1 MRTTKLIQSN
11 MNILRHFLQATHT
24 RTLFVFMLFVVLCES
39 ARADALIVEP
49 RFYVD
54 LIGYRDSV
62 DGQGAGFVQN
72 PNGIFNTHTD
82 GLANDAGHNHGGN
95 LHSGLNLRGAE
106 FSVHA
111 IYGDHWDARFNLMT
125 DGRTIALEEA
135 WLRARS
141 AAGGSLK
148 FGKFLSAVGWQ
159 NALHPHAWDFVDQP
173 LPYQLLLAG
182 GLGGNG
188 LQASWRVQSP
198 RWHGQIGAEFLSS
211 GNEAVAAALSNPTRF
226 TTSQGTQITVPFAER
241 PAWPTV
247 HTIFARLGTSLRTQE
262 TLGANVGWIH
272 GRQHQELHQYHP
284 GINDADHALQGNT
297 DTWVAGLRYAYDPN
311 LSQYGRWDVQAE
323 YFYQRKDLTLNFHQ
337 TKPWNIGQP
346 RALAVDGYYLQARYG
361 VAPRWTIGLRFD
373 VAGHLHEARR
383 DASPAFCAAPY
394 QSMPCPRQN
403 SVFEGLSRRTA
414 LIEWRLDARQSVRLQ
429 FSRVH
434 SPVAPDV
441 NQDGR
446 MEAVNQH
453 FNQAFLE
460 YRLALGAAPK
470 PRAHRE

>member
-1 MRTTKLIQSN
+1 MIQFRRR
-11 MNILRHFLQATHT
+11 LPAPFVKFLFAAS
-24 RTLFVFMLFVVLCES
+24 LGCALCADLS
-39 ARADALIVEP
+39 ADDLVVEP

-62 DGQGAGFVQN
+62 DGQGDDFVQN

-82 GLANDAGHNHGGN
+82 GISTNGLSTHGASGNGGHAHGGA
-95 LHSGLNLRGAE
+95 LHSGLNLRAAE
-106 FSVHA
+106 FSLHTA
-111 IYGDHWDARFNLMT
+111 YGDHWDARLNLVT
-125 DGRTIALEEA
+125 DGRAFALEEA

-141 AAGGSLK
+141 TAGGALK
-148 FGKFLSAVGWQ
+148 FGRFLSAMGWQ

-188 LQASWRVQSP
+188 VQASWRMQNA
-198 RWHGQIGAEFLSS
+198 RWQGQIGMEGLSG
-211 GNEAVAAALSNPTRF
+211 GNEAVAAGLPNPTAF
-226 TTSQGTQITVPFAER
+226 TTSQGAVITVPFAER
-241 PAWPTV
+241 PAWPTIQTV
-247 HTIFARLGTSLRTQE
+247 FARLGFSPKE
-262 TLGANVGWIH
+262 GHALGANLGWIH

-284 GINDADHALQGNT
+284 GINDADHALQGET
-297 DTWVAGLRYAYDPN
+297 DTWVSGLRYAFEPGKE
-311 LSQYGRWDVQAE
+311 LPGRWEVQAE
-323 YFYQRKDLTLNFHQ
+323 YFYQRKDLLLNFHQ

-361 VAPRWTIGLRFD
+361 IAPRWTIGLRFD
-373 VAGHLHEARR
+373 VAGHIHEARR
-383 DASPAFCAAPY
+383 DAAPAFCAPPY
-394 QSMPCPRQN
+394 GALPCPRQN
-403 SVFEGLSRRTA
+403 SVFEGISRRTA
-414 LIEWRLDARQSVRLQ
+414 LIEWRFDARQSFRLQ

-434 SPVAPDV
+434 SPVAQDV

-460 YRLALGAAPK
+460 YRLALGAP
-470 PRAHRE
+470 PREHRHRD